1 MKSSEVIRKHYDK
14 IAAAMVEKYRDVIEC
29 DGRIQYQIYI
39 WDDGELEFLQ
49 DVQGG
54 NSWLKARDGEPRKLY
69 HVDTISECPGFDVW
83 DYSESGKP
91 DDDVDAEQM
100 RDEIIDWLVE
110 SYEEGV
116 YDRLDGIIKEIEQVE
131 RWQEEEY

>member
-1 MKSSEVIRKHYDK
+1 MKHSEIIHKYYNE
-14 IAAAMVEKYRDVIEC
+14 IAAAMVEKYRDVVEC

-39 WDDGELEFLQ
+39 WEDGELEYLQ

-54 NSWLKARDGEPRKLY
+54 NSWLKARDAEPRQLVL
-69 HVDTISECPGFDVW
+69 VDTIDVGPGFDVW

-91 DDDVDAEQM
+91 DDDDEAEQM

-116 YDRLDGIIKEIEQVE
+116 YDRLDGIIKEFEQAE
-131 RWQEEEY
+131 RYEEY